1 MQSFDYIQK
10 YQNAKNAKEFSACA
24 GPCVRISVAHTAF
37 VLNHKHIT
45 FDDEPI

>member
-24 GPCVRISVAHTAF
+24 GPCVRISVHREEGYKYWPVTCM
-37 VLNHKHIT
+37 
-45 FDDEPI
+45 PRR